1 MLWPGPR
8 RRQAPRPL
16 TRMPRCWRRWLP
28 CRPTG
33 PGATSRIGRSGS
45 RIPPTCTSSTCV
57 SAAGGACTS
66 VMATTGCSWRTPR
79 STGCSAPSS
88 DRSSTALPIA
98 SGVPR
103 AGGTTPMRAASNSAA
118 STPSPSP
125 SASTPPLP
133 ATHERT
139 ARRRHHRAGSR
150 TATSKHIANGPQ
162 PPTDQPRAT
171 SKHTANGPQ
180 PPTDQQPATGHSRAE
195 AETAHRPRGRMAT
208 AHRVRCRRATRSW
221 SSPPPTWCQART
233 RRDGARSPASDRSR
247 RANWSAW
254 RATPNCSA
262 CCSPATASRCGTAVA
277 SAPQL
282 TPSVAAW
289 SPATAAACSAPPSRP
304 GARLTTSSPG
314 PNPPKAPQTSTIW
327 PFSATPATTGC
338 TTTNTSSPVVQ
349 TAPGV
354 QRSTPA
360 TPGCTTTNASS
371 PLVQTA
377 PGAQR
382 STPATPLEAIER
394 QSVRAPVATSRGI
407 AGRRATRPRTV
418 CRSISR
424 LGARHHTSGR
434 CVLRPTRFILR
445 PTPSI
450 LRPTRTTGSPP
461 PRWPRRWRP
470 QQPALST

>member
-1 MLWPGPR
+1 
-8 RRQAPRPL
+8 
-16 TRMPRCWRRWLP
+16 
-28 CRPTG
+28 
-33 PGATSRIGRSGS
+33 
-45 RIPPTCTSSTCV
+45 
-57 SAAGGACTS
+57 
-66 VMATTGCSWRTPR
+66 
-79 STGCSAPSS
+79 
-88 DRSSTALPIA
+88 
-98 SGVPR
+98 
-103 AGGTTPMRAASNSAA
+103 MRAASNSAA
-118 STPSPSP
+118 STPWPSP

-139 ARRRHHRAGSR
+139 ARRRHHRAGLR
-150 TATSKHIANGPQ
+150 T
-162 PPTDQPRAT
+162 AT

-195 AETAHRPRGRMAT
+195 AGTAHRPRGGVAT
-208 AHRVRCRRATRSW
+208 EHSRAEAGTEHRPRGGLATEHRVRCRRATRSW

-277 SAPQL
+277 SAPPL

-304 GARLTTSSPG
+304 GARPTTSSPG

-338 TTTNTSSPVVQ
+338 TTTNSSSSVVQ
-349 TAPGV
+349 TTPGA

-382 STPATPLEAIER
+382 STPATPLEAIKR

-407 AGRRATRPRTV
+407 AGRRARRPRTN

-424 LGARHHTSGR
+424 PGARHHTSGR

-445 PTPSI
+445 PTPCVLRPTPSI
-450 LRPTRTTGSPP
+450 LRPTPSILRPTPSILRPTPSILRPTPCVLRPTRTTGSPP

-470 QQPALST
+470 QQPALSS